1 MCTYFQA
8 YRRGMGGNSSLWAW
22 HAYADGKYN
31 NTGRLKRFL
40 NAIGSTP
47 VVWLTE
53 QGAYRRQSTA
63 SGTTARFSE
72 AQANKDLRWMLNE
85 LLNAAQGRV
94 KGFFYYQW
102 QGEPKF
108 DTGLVN
114 RGPSNSPRGVYRIYR
129 AATR

>member
-1 MCTYFQA
+1 M
-8 YRRGMGGNSSLWAW
+8 
-22 HAYADGKYN
+22 
-31 NTGRLKRFL
+31 
-40 NAIGSTP
+40 
-47 VVWLTE
+47 VWLTE
-53 QGAYRRQSTA
+53 QGAYRRQTSTG
-63 SGTTARFSE
+63 GTTARFSE
-72 AQANKDLRWMLNE
+72 ADANKDLRWMLNE